1 MVSIE
6 SIIGEL
12 RKQGVKKDKL
22 IEVEQAYKIAKD
34 IHKNQ
39 LRQSGEPYII
49 HPLNVAQN
57 LLDMEVYDPDT
68 ISAALLHDTI
78 EDAEEDFTKEDVA
91 NLINPTVAELVDG
104 VTKMR
109 RMNFFSRSEHDLA
122 NTRKIINGLT
132 KDVRIILIKLAD
144 RLHNMRTLQFKTR
157 EKQIDNARETMQV
170 FVPLALSIGAY
181 KVKGELEDLSLM
193 YTNPDE
199 YKRIE
204 ERLEELKII
213 KKKYLDEVEEKI
225 KDILSMKNIP
235 NEIILRMKNIC
246 GVYKEMKKGYNMED
260 MYDLFYL
267 KVLVDEIED
276 CYRVLYYVHS
286 NYKPLNGRYKDYI
299 CNQRTNF
306 YQSLHTTVS
315 LESPDKDICL
325 PNRTIILPKTSPH
338 LEIGKEEIAK
348 VKIRTFDM
356 NKVAAYG
363 IPAYWN
369 IKNGMTI
376 EETQR
381 EINKLPFDKKI
392 QELNSRFTDD
402 SSFYKTAKQELLEDH
417 VYVYSYNGNVV
428 ELPAGATA
436 LDFITL
442 VYPDNFNEATGAV
455 INGKEEPLSKKLEN
469 YDIIKINTKG
479 IVNRENWNEYATTIN
494 AKQKVKTLNNK

>member
-6 SIIGEL
+6 KILGEL
-12 RKQGVKKDKL
+12 RKAGVEKDKL
-22 IEVEQAYKIAKD
+22 IEVEKSYSIAKE

-39 LRQSGEPYII
+39 FRQSGEPYII

-57 LLDMEVYDPDT
+57 LIDMEVYDPDT

-78 EDAEEDFTKEDVA
+78 EDAEIDFKKEDIA
-91 NLINPTVAELVDG
+91 NIINPTVAELVDG
-104 VTKMR
+104 VTNMR
-109 RMNFFSRSEHDLA
+109 RMNFITKDDETLA

-144 RLHNMRTLQFKTR
+144 RLHNMRTLQYKKR
-157 EKQIDNARETMQV
+157 EKQLENARETAQV

-181 KVKGELEDLSLM
+181 KVKGELEDLSL
-193 YTNPDE
+193 YYRHPDE

-204 ERLEELKII
+204 EKLEKLKE
-213 KKKYLDEVEEKI
+213 KKKVYLDEVESKI
-225 KDILSMKNIP
+225 KEILALKNIP
-235 NEIILRMKNIC
+235 NEIVFRMKNIC
-246 GVYKEMKKGYNMED
+246 GVYKEIKKGYNMED
-260 MYDLFYL
+260 IYDLFYL

-315 LESPDKDICL
+315 LESPEKEICL
-325 PNRTIILPKTSPH
+325 PNRTIVLPRTSKH
-338 LEIGKEEIAK
+338 TNTLEEIAK

-369 IKNGMTI
+369 IKNGLTI
-376 EETQR
+376 EETQK
-381 EINKLPFDKKI
+381 EINKLPFDKKL
-392 QELNSRFTDD
+392 QELNRIFTDD
-402 SSFYKTAKQELLEDH
+402 GTFYEKAKQELLEDH
-417 VYVYSYNGNVV
+417 VYVYGYDGNVV
-428 ELPAGATA
+428 ELPLGATA
-436 LDFITL
+436 LDFLTQE
-442 VYPDNFNEATGAV
+442 YPNLLDKATTAI
-455 INGKEEPLSKKLEN
+455 INGREQSLGTKLRN
-469 YDIIKINTKG
+469 YDIVKISTKG
-479 IVNRENWNEYATTIN
+479 NVDRKDWEDIAITPT
-494 AKQKVKTLNNK
+494 AKQKIKVMMQS